1 MTRLEALRLQQDP
14 TMAALRTDGARL
26 LMAELRRTYAAAD
39 RAAANQRTALLRQ
52 AAVLTQAMRQ
62 AENMT

>member
-14 TMAALRTDGARL
+14 TMAALRTEGARL
-26 LMAELRRTYAAAD
+26 IMLDLRRTYAAAD
-39 RAAANQRTALLRQ
+39 RAAATQRTALLRQ